1 MKVLRFPLKTE
12 RLKLPRLKEKLFG
25 ELKKYLSDAE
35 ISKIEKAYEF
45 AKESHKGTKR
55 YSGDDYIVHPLAI
68 AYSLSLLRMDT
79 ATIIA
84 ALLHDT
90 IEDTSVEVSDIRK
103 AFSGEVATIVE
114 SVTKLSNIKI
124 KKSWFP
130 PGKTTHEKISEYE
143 RQIGTLRKMLIAM
156 SRDVRVIFIKLADKI
171 HNLETLQFLPRDKQE
186 RIAKEAIEI
195 YAPIAGRLGMGE
207 WRGILEDLAFP
218 FVYPDESKRTKS
230 LAIPEIKEREKYL
243 KKITVKLKK
252 ILSENKIKHEI
263 DFRAKKW
270 YSLFRKLNK
279 YSNDLDKIHDLI
291 AVRIIVNSIED
302 CYAVLGLIHA
312 DWRPLVGRIKD
323 YVALPKPNGYRSIH
337 TTVFADE
344 GQIVEFQIRTKKMHY
359 QAEFGVAAHWIY
371 QEKKVSRLPSKNDLK
386 WINEFNK
393 LSRDIKSPEELFK
406 SLTMDLF
413 EDRIFV
419 FTPHGDVK
427 DLPQGATPVDFAYYV
442 HTALGNHCFGAKI
455 NGKIAQLSSKLQNGD
470 IVEIIKK
477 ENAQPHAD
485 WLNFTKTSHARSQI
499 KKMTRLEL

>member
-1 MKVLRFPLKTE
+1 MKVLKFPLKTE
-12 RLKLPRLKEKLFG
+12 RLKLPRLKEKLFN
-25 ELKKYLSDAE
+25 ELIKYLTDDD

-55 YSGDDYIVHPLAI
+55 YSGDDYIVHPVTI
-68 AYSLSLLRMDT
+68 AYSLSRLRMDQ

-84 ALLHDT
+84 SLLHDT
-90 IEDTSVEVSDIRK
+90 IEDTSIEVNDIRK
-103 AFSGEVATIVE
+103 AFSTEVATIVE

-124 KKSWFP
+124 NKSWFP
-130 PGKTTHEKISEYE
+130 LGKTTHEKISEYE
-143 RQIGTLRKMLIAM
+143 RQIGTIRKMLIAM

-171 HNLETLQFLPRDKQE
+171 HNLETLKFLPPDKQE

-207 WRGILEDLAFP
+207 WRGLLEDLSFP
-218 FVYPDESKRTKS
+218 FVYPEESRKIKE

-243 KKITVKLKK
+243 KRITVKLKK

-263 DFRAKKW
+263 NFRAKKW

-279 YSNDLDKIHDLI
+279 YNDDLDKIHDLI

-312 DWRPLVGRIKD
+312 DWRPLVGKIKD
-323 YVALPKPNGYRSIH
+323 YIALPKPNGYKSIH

-344 GQIVEFQIRTKKMHY
+344 GQIVEFQVRTKEMHH
-359 QAEFGVAAHWIY
+359 QAEFGIAANWIY
-371 QEKKVSRLPSKNDLK
+371 QEKKVSKLPSKNDLK
-386 WINEFNK
+386 WIDEFNK
-393 LSRDIKSPEELFK
+393 LSRNIKSPEELFK

-419 FTPHGDVK
+419 FTPQGDVK

-442 HTALGNHCFGAKI
+442 HTALGNHCSGAKI
-455 NGKIAQLSSKLQNGD
+455 NGKIAQLNSKLQNGD
-470 IVEIIKK
+470 IVEIIEKK
-477 ENAQPHAD
+477 NAHPHSD

-499 KKMTRLEL
+499 KKVTKGQL